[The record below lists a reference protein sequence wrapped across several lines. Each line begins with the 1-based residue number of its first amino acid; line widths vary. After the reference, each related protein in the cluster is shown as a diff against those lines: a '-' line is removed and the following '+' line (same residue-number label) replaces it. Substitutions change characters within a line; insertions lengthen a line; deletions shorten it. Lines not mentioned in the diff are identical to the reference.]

1 MVADGVAP
9 YLLFPMIGGVP
20 YGWISYL
27 GVPTSILTF
36 ITIAII
42 VTLLT
47 AFSSCYDSTCTHVTI
62 VHVLMLRWYMYSCFD
77 STCTQV
83 YPYFKQ
89 YIMLSD
95 FYAFTPSMGRFVL
108 LNVIGYQ
115 LFNLFSMTFLATLSF
130 ESLRIQEKFI
140 GKSSMDKERKLI
152 KALIIQ
158 VSIPMFTI
166 VIPFNIGA
174 IVYFLDDVQLTSEI
188 TV

>member
-83 YPYFKQ
+83 
-89 YIMLSD
+89 
-95 FYAFTPSMGRFVL
+95 
-108 LNVIGYQ
+108 
-115 LFNLFSMTFLATLSF
+115 
-130 ESLRIQEKFI
+130 
-140 GKSSMDKERKLI
+140 
-152 KALIIQ
+152 
-158 VSIPMFTI
+158 SIPMFTI